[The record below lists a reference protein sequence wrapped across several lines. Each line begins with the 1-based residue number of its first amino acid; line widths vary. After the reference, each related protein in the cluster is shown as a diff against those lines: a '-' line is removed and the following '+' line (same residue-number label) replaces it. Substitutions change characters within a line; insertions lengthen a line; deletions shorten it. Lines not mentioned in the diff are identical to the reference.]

1 MQQVRLAL
9 EQCQYSDSSFLLRNI
24 GCIHVGYYRSTT
36 FLQWICW
43 VRQIHFLTWP
53 AAFLLR
59 WLINLSW
66 TDLFPYPTMFVDGS
80 REWTLWKSGNKTMK
94 KQAKWSKTSPTCFSL
109 ERCMLA
115 SAMNVILILSCDLYL
130 ELRFKKFC
138 IYYLDDLWR
147 YRVFNGRLR
156 EESGE
161 MKQSVVKFKVAGTRL
176 QMPILWQKL

>member
-1 MQQVRLAL
+1 
-9 EQCQYSDSSFLLRNI
+9 
-24 GCIHVGYYRSTT
+24 
-36 FLQWICW
+36 
-43 VRQIHFLTWP
+43 
-53 AAFLLR
+53 
-59 WLINLSW
+59 
-66 TDLFPYPTMFVDGS
+66 
-80 REWTLWKSGNKTMK
+80 
-94 KQAKWSKTSPTCFSL
+94 
-109 ERCMLA
+109 MLA